1 MWVLSTCYGFP
12 DTFVSFWIHKTWS
25 YKSTCKD
32 IVAGIRFTFPTLLS
46 IAVYLLWLSSCIGQR
61 SLLLKISFD
70 LASYF
75 EAIYL
80 VYIRIDSWANVL
92 DHWCPLIQGLPFM
105 QGLVTKAR
113 KNIDP
118 DVVQYARE
126 TEESEGSGSLKDGA
140 TLLEVVCTCVQN
152 FQFFFLLLALH
163 TMDHILLLWALD
175 FTELVQKLKW
185 SFCHLQSLY
194 SFSAQLCPGW
204 YFFISL

>member
-1 MWVLSTCYGFP
+1 MSDL
-12 DTFVSFWIHKTWS
+12 TFVVSLN
-25 YKSTCKD
+25 
-32 IVAGIRFTFPTLLS
+32 ALS
-46 IAVYLLWLSSCIGQR
+46 Q
-61 SLLLKISFD
+61 

-92 DHWCPLIQGLPFM
+92 DHRDPLIQGLPFM

-126 TEESEGSGSLKDGA
+126 TEESEGPGSLKDGA

-152 FQFFFLLLALH
+152 FQFFSCSLLFIPWIIIFFFELR
-163 TMDHILLLWALD
+163 ILL
-175 FTELVQKLKW
+175 KW
-185 SFCHLQSLY
+185 VKN
-194 SFSAQLCPGW
+194 
-204 YFFISL
+204 